1 MENKVIV
8 TGHKNPDTDSI
19 CSSIVM
25 ANLAKHYGVDS
36 KAVRLGNLNKE
47 TEFVFKHLNMEP
59 QELIEKVE
67 EGQKLI
73 LVDHNEKG
81 QSIEG
86 RENAKVLAVIDHHR
100 IADFETNEPLY
111 YLAKPYGCTAT
122 ILFEEYK
129 NAGLE
134 IDKTMGTLMLSAIV
148 SDTLLLKSPTCTEKD
163 VKAVEELENITGL
176 KASEYGLEMLKAGT
190 DLSTYSSQEVINL
203 DAKEFEKNGKKVVI
217 AQVNTADI
225 NDVFSRRE
233 EIEFAME
240 KEIAEKKI
248 DLFIFVITDIIN
260 TNSKIIA
267 LGAEKELTEK
277 AFNKKLDE
285 LDSMM
290 LEGVVSRKKQIA
302 PQILEVID

>member
-1 MENKVIV
+1 MENKVLV

-25 ANLAKHYGVDS
+25 ANLTKHYGVDS

-81 QSIEG
+81 QSVEG

-203 DAKEFEKNGKKVVI
+203 DAKEFEKNGKKVII

>member
-122 ILFEEYK
+122 ILFEEYRK
-129 NAGLE
+129 AGLE

-163 VKAVEELENITGL
+163 VKAVQELEKITGL
-176 KASEYGLEMLKAGT
+176 KASEYGLDMLKAGT

-217 AQVNTADI
+217 SQVNTADI

-267 LGAEKELTEK
+267 LGQNKELTEK

>member
-25 ANLAKHYGVDS
+25 ANLANHYGVDS

-47 TEFVFKHLNMEP
+47 TEYVFKHLNMEA
-59 QELIEKVE
+59 QELIEKVD
-67 EGQKLI
+67 EGQELI
-73 LVDHNEKG
+73 LVDHNEKA
-81 QSIEG
+81 QSVEG
-86 RENAKVLAVIDHHR
+86 REKAKVLAVIDHHR
-100 IADFETNEPLY
+100 IADFEINEPLY

-122 ILFEEYK
+122 ILFEEYRK
-129 NAGLE
+129 AGLE

-163 VKAVEELENITGL
+163 VKAVQELEKITGL
-176 KASEYGLEMLKAGT
+176 KASEYGLDMLKAGT

-217 AQVNTADI
+217 SQVNTADI

-267 LGAEKELTEK
+267 LGQNKELTEK

>member
-25 ANLAKHYGVDS
+25 ANLAKHYGVDC
-36 KAVRLGNLNKE
+36 KPARLENINKE
-47 TEFVFKHLNMEP
+47 TEYVLKHLSIEAP
-59 QELIEKVE
+59 ELVEKVE

-73 LVDHNEKG
+73 LVDHNEKA
-81 QSIEG
+81 QSVEG
-86 RENAKVLAVIDHHR
+86 RDKAKVLAVIDHHR

-111 YLAKPYGCTAT
+111 YLAKPYGCTST

-129 NAGLE
+129 KAGLE

-148 SDTLLLKSPTCTEKD
+148 SDTLLLKSPTCTETD
-163 VKAVEELENITGL
+163 VKTVEELEKITGL
-176 KASEYGLEMLKAGT
+176 KASEYGLDMLKAGT

-203 DAKEFEKNGKKVVI
+203 DAKEFEKNDKKIVI
-217 AQVNTADI
+217 SQVNTADI
-225 NDVFSRRE
+225 DDVFSRRE

-240 KEIAEKKI
+240 KEIVEKKLN
-248 DLFIFVITDIIN
+248 LFIFVITDIIN

-267 LGAEKELTEK
+267 IGPDKELAEK
-277 AFNKKLDE
+277 AFNQKLDE

-302 PQILEVID
+302 PPLLEVID

>member
-47 TEFVFKHLNMEP
+47 TEYVFKHLNMEA
-59 QELIEKVE
+59 QELIEKVD
-67 EGQKLI
+67 EGQELI
-73 LVDHNEKG
+73 LVDHNEKA
-81 QSIEG
+81 QSVEG
-86 RENAKVLAVIDHHR
+86 REKAKVLAVIDHHR

-122 ILFEEYK
+122 ILFEEYRK
-129 NAGLE
+129 AGLE

-163 VKAVEELENITGL
+163 VKAVRELENITGL

-267 LGAEKELTEK
+267 LGQNKELTEK

>member
-19 CSSIVM
+19 CSSIIM
-25 ANLAKHYGVDS
+25 ANLAKHYGVDA
-36 KAVRLGNLNKE
+36 KPARLGNVNKE
-47 TEFVFKHLNMEP
+47 TEYVLTHLKMEAP
-59 QELIEKVE
+59 ELVEKVE

-73 LVDHNEKG
+73 LVDHNEKA
-81 QSIEG
+81 QSVEG

-111 YLAKPYGCTAT
+111 YLAKPYGCTST

-129 NAGLE
+129 KAGVE
-134 IDKTMGTLMLSAIV
+134 IDKTIGTLMLSAIV

-163 VKAVEELENITGL
+163 IKAVEELEKITDL
-176 KASEYGLEMLKAGT
+176 KANEYGLDMLKAGT

-203 DAKEFEKNGKKVVI
+203 DAKMFEKNGKKIIV

-225 NDVFSRRE
+225 DDVFSRRE
-233 EIEFAME
+233 ELEFAME

-267 LGAEKELTEK
+267 LGTEKGLAEK
-277 AFNKKLDE
+277 AFGKKLDE

-302 PQILEVID
+302 PPLLEVID

>member
-25 ANLAKHYGVDS
+25 ANLAKHYGVDAKS
-36 KAVRLGNLNKE
+36 VRLGNVK
-47 TEFVFKHLNMEP
+47 
-59 QELIEKVE
+59 EKVE

-73 LVDHNEKG
+73 LVDHNEKA
-81 QSIEG
+81 QSVDG

-111 YLAKPYGCTAT
+111 YLAKPYGCTST

-129 NAGLE
+129 KAGVE
-134 IDKTMGTLMLSAIV
+134 IDKTIGTLMLSAIV
-148 SDTLLLKSPTCTEKD
+148 SDTLLLKSPTCTEND
-163 VKAVEELENITGL
+163 VKAVEELEKITGL
-176 KASEYGLEMLKAGT
+176 KANEYGLDMLKAGT

-203 DAKEFEKNGKKVVI
+203 DAKMFEKNGKKIIVS
-217 AQVNTADI
+217 QVNTADI
-225 NDVFSRRE
+225 DDVFSRRE
-233 EIEFAME
+233 ELEFAME

-267 LGAEKELTEK
+267 LGAEKELAEK
-277 AFNKKLDE
+277 AFGKKLDE
-285 LDSMM
+285 FDSMM

-302 PQILEVID
+302 PPLLEVID

>member
-47 TEFVFKHLNMEP
+47 TEYVFKHLNMEA
-59 QELIEKVE
+59 QELIEKVD
-67 EGQKLI
+67 EGQELI
-73 LVDHNEKG
+73 LVDHNEKA
-81 QSIEG
+81 QSVEG
-86 RENAKVLAVIDHHR
+86 REKAKVLAVIDHHR

-122 ILFEEYK
+122 ILFEEYRK
-129 NAGLE
+129 AGLE

-163 VKAVEELENITGL
+163 VKAVRELEKITGL
-176 KASEYGLEMLKAGT
+176 KASEYGLDMLKAGT

-217 AQVNTADI
+217 SQVNTADI

-267 LGAEKELTEK
+267 LGQNKELTEK

>member
-25 ANLAKHYGVDS
+25 ANLANHYGVDS

-47 TEFVFKHLNMEP
+47 TEYVFKHLNMEA
-59 QELIEKVE
+59 QELIEKVD
-67 EGQKLI
+67 EGQELI
-73 LVDHNEKG
+73 LVDHNEKA
-81 QSIEG
+81 QSVEG
-86 RENAKVLAVIDHHR
+86 REKAKVLAVIDHHR

-122 ILFEEYK
+122 ILFEEYRK
-129 NAGLE
+129 AGLE

-148 SDTLLLKSPTCTEKD
+148 SDTLLLKSLTCTEKD
-163 VKAVEELENITGL
+163 VKAVQELEKITGL
-176 KASEYGLEMLKAGT
+176 KASEYGLDMLKAGT

-217 AQVNTADI
+217 SQVNTADI

-267 LGAEKELTEK
+267 LGQNKELTEK

>member
-1 MENKVIV
+1 MENKVLV

-36 KAVRLGNLNKE
+36 KPVRLGNLNKE

-81 QSIEG
+81 QSVEG

-203 DAKEFEKNGKKVVI
+203 DAKEFEKNGKKVII

>member
-100 IADFETNEPLY
+100 IADFKTNEPLY

-203 DAKEFEKNGKKVVI
+203 DAKEFEKNGKKVII

>member
-1 MENKVIV
+1 
-8 TGHKNPDTDSI
+8 
-19 CSSIVM
+19 M

-36 KAVRLGNLNKE
+36 KAVRLGSLNKE

-73 LVDHNEKG
+73 LVDHNEKA
-81 QSIEG
+81 QSVEG
-86 RENAKVLAVIDHHR
+86 RENAKVVAVIDHHR

-148 SDTLLLKSPTCTEKD
+148 SDTLLLKSPTYTEKD
-163 VKAVEELENITGL
+163 AKAVEELENITGL

-233 EIEFAME
+233 EIEFSME

>member
-1 MENKVIV
+1 MENKVLV

-25 ANLAKHYGVDS
+25 ANLAKHYGVDC
-36 KAVRLGNLNKE
+36 KPVRLGNLNKE

-81 QSIEG
+81 QSVEG
-86 RENAKVLAVIDHHR
+86 RENAKVLAVVDHHR

-203 DAKEFEKNGKKVVI
+203 DAKEFEKNDKKIVI
-217 AQVNTADI
+217 SQVNTADI
-225 NDVFSRRE
+225 DDVFSRRE

-240 KEIAEKKI
+240 KEIVEKKLN
-248 DLFIFVITDIIN
+248 LFIFVITDIIN

-267 LGAEKELTEK
+267 LGPNKELAEK
-277 AFNKKLDE
+277 AFNQKLDE